1 MKIAEVSTNPSVD
14 IALDTI
20 NIGKQALVFVNT
32 KRSAESTAEKISMK
46 LKTDN
51 LELKELSE
59 TILKALSSPT
69 KQCRRLSKCVSKG
82 VAFHH
87 AGLAYSQ
94 RKIIE
99 DNFKKGLIKI
109 ISCTPSLAM
118 GVNLPAFRAIM
129 RDLKRYGGR
138 WGMQWIPVLE
148 YHQMVGRAGRPDFND
163 DYGEAI
169 CIASSESEKTE
180 VLEKYLRGEPE
191 DVYSKLA
198 VEPVLRSN
206 ILGLISTKFAR
217 SKKELLDFFKE
228 TLYGYQYGDFTE
240 IEIIIT
246 KILGDLDEWGFIKTD
261 KDDFVSADEI
271 GEINLRSTPLGDR
284 VSQLYLDPYTA
295 NFIITSLRRALQ
307 KKTTEFSYLQMVSN
321 TLELRPLFKVKMKE
335 IEFVEAVLNDNAFNL
350 IVLEPSVYD
359 HEYDDF
365 LNSIKT
371 AIIFED
377 WMDENNEE
385 YLLEKYDVTPGLFGM
400 KLNLA
405 DWILYSTEELAKMLN
420 FNEIL
425 KDISKTRFRL
435 KKGIKEELI
444 PLVRLKKIGRVRARK
459 LFRNGVKDIGDV
471 KKVDITKL
479 TQLLGKALAY
489 DLKKQI
495 GEEIKEVPNGRR
507 KGQLGLGKF

>member
-217 SKKELLDFFKE
+217 SKKELLDFLKKLFM
-228 TLYGYQYGDFTE
+228 D
-240 IEIIIT
+240 
-246 KILGDLDEWGFIKTD
+246 
-261 KDDFVSADEI
+261 
-271 GEINLRSTPLGDR
+271 INM
-284 VSQLYLDPYTA
+284 V
-295 NFIITSLRRALQ
+295 ILQ
-307 KKTTEFSYLQMVSN
+307 KLK
-321 TLELRPLFKVKMKE
+321 
-335 IEFVEAVLNDNAFNL
+335 
-350 IVLEPSVYD
+350 
-359 HEYDDF
+359 
-365 LNSIKT
+365 
-371 AIIFED
+371 
-377 WMDENNEE
+377 
-385 YLLEKYDVTPGLFGM
+385 LL
-400 KLNLA
+400 
-405 DWILYSTEELAKMLN
+405 S
-420 FNEIL
+420 L
-425 KDISKTRFRL
+425 KF
-435 KKGIKEELI
+435 
-444 PLVRLKKIGRVRARK
+444 
-459 LFRNGVKDIGDV
+459 
-471 KKVDITKL
+471 
-479 TQLLGKALAY
+479 
-489 DLKKQI
+489 
-495 GEEIKEVPNGRR
+495 
-507 KGQLGLGKF
+507 